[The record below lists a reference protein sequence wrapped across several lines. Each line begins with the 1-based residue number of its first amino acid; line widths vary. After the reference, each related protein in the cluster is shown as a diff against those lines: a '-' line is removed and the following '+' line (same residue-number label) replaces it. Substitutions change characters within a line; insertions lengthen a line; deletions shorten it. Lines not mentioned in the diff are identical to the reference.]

1 MLASNPIVAANPG
14 DPYKATVA
22 HSIREIGRDA
32 WNACFPHEVE
42 TYDYLEAVENAGIEG
57 FSWCYVVVY
66 DGPDVMATM
75 PAFLCNY
82 GLETT
87 LPVGVFHAAIER
99 VRKVYPGFLKLRL
112 ACLGSPCTETGAI
125 GFSPRVPTVGREE
138 LLQRLLKAFHDHAAS
153 QQCSLTALKD
163 IPQPLDPV
171 VDDVLKGH
179 GYAMAGGMATA
190 HLDIDFDSTD
200 VYLARLSS
208 GTRKDM
214 RRKLRMREHVR
225 IEYRSE
231 LDGVQERVATL
242 YRQTRERSEW
252 QFEELTPDYFRGVL
266 TKMRGR
272 SFCALYFV
280 GDELL
285 AANLLI
291 HNGHALVDKFFCM
304 DADRGRSFN
313 LYYLSWFTN
322 IEYCLRHGIRRYQ
335 SGQAY
340 YANKVR
346 LGSKLTSNVMLFRH
360 RNRAVQSILQ
370 LVAPLLSP
378 GEAGGGG

>member
-1 MLASNPIVAANPG
+1 MLASNPIVAVNRT
-14 DPYKATVA
+14 DRYTATVA
-22 HSIREIGRDA
+22 HSIRELGRDA
-32 WNACFPHEVE
+32 WNACFPQEVE
-42 TYDYLEAVENAGIEG
+42 TYDYLEAVESAGIEG
-57 FSWCYVVVY
+57 FSWRYVVVY
-66 DGPDVMATM
+66 DGPDVIAAM
-75 PAFLCNY
+75 PAFLCTY

-87 LPVGVFHAAIER
+87 LPAGVLHAAIGR
-99 VRKVYPGFLKLRL
+99 VRKLFPGFLKLRL
-112 ACLGSPCTETGAI
+112 ACLGSPCTETGTV
-125 GFSPRVPTVGREE
+125 GFSSRVPTGGREE
-138 LLQRLLKAFHDHAAS
+138 LLRRLLRAFHDHAMS
-153 QQCSLTALKD
+153 QRCSLTALKD

-171 VDDVLKGH
+171 VDRMLKAQ
-179 GYAMAGGMATA
+179 GYSMAGGMATA
-190 HLDIDFDSTD
+190 HLDIDFDSVD
-200 VYLARLSS
+200 AYLAGLSS

-225 IEYRSE
+225 VEYRRE
-231 LDGVQERVATL
+231 LDGVLERVAAL

-252 QFEELTPDYFRGVL
+252 QFEELTPDYFQGVL
-266 TKMRGR
+266 AKMKGR

-291 HNGHALVDKFFCM
+291 HDGYTLVDKFFCM
-304 DADRGRSFN
+304 DADRGRPFN

-322 IEYCLRHGIRRYQ
+322 IEYCLRHGLQRYQ

-370 LVAPLLSP
+370 LAAPLLSP
-378 GEAGGGG
+378 GEEGGGG